1 MLTRSLRLLLLAA
14 GPNLAKATAEREE
27 AILRADR
34 AEHSCRQLQQQ
45 VARLHQQAA
54 SAAAH
59 ASSSAEVPAS
69 SAEESSAD
77 RAAADSNDSTEGA
90 SSAAEP
96 APAESG
102 TSREG
107 ANAAELQATREQ
119 LQMAQAEVAKL
130 KTAAAEQEEQRGQAA
145 TAVEG
150 ELSTLREVHV
160 RLQEQY
166 REAQGSLQAA
176 EGAQEHLA
184 AQSEALQEQL
194 HQVHPHE
201 PDLSVQNCEGDS
213 CPLRCNCLPFFLH
226 LWSWVRST
234 TSLI

>member
-45 VARLHQQAA
+45 VARLQQQAA

-59 ASSSAEVPAS
+59 ASSSPAS

-102 TSREG
+102 TSRKG

-119 LQMAQAEVAKL
+119 LQMAQAEGAKL

-201 PDLSVQNCEGDS
+201 PDLSVQN
-213 CPLRCNCLPFFLH
+213 
-226 LWSWVRST
+226 
-234 TSLI
+234 

>member
-45 VARLHQQAA
+45 VARLQQQAA

-59 ASSSAEVPAS
+59 ASSSPAS

-102 TSREG
+102 TSRKG

-201 PDLSVQNCEGDS
+201 PDLSVQN
-213 CPLRCNCLPFFLH
+213 
-226 LWSWVRST
+226 
-234 TSLI
+234 